1 MSLSTPDAGLIQ
13 DVGQYLFHRP
23 FQHTLAR
30 YVQMLVPEALPAV
43 LLVPGVVVAKA
54 AKVGLEAEMLV
65 TARLVVAHGRAADKV
80 AVHGVDSR
88 VDDCHGLS
96 NKW

>member
-1 MSLSTPDAGLIQ
+1 MSLSTPDAGIIQ

-23 FQHTLAR
+23 YQHTLAR

-43 LLVPGVVVAKA
+43 RVVGAVLLVPGVVVAKT

-65 TARLVVAHGRAADKV
+65 TAMLVVAH
-80 AVHGVDSR
+80 S
-88 VDDCHGLS
+88 
-96 NKW
+96 